1 MNGDALRRAPFM
13 YHPFTVLAAALVAAV
28 AAAGLV
34 TVVFDGDLEWFLLYY
49 FVPIGVPFVAFLF
62 DRAERR
68 ALLTR
73 AQWLVDAPLVALA
86 LTRAVVPVPLI
97 SGHALFLA
105 YAVLTTRSWVG
116 RLTATVI
123 LIQVAYIKIALW
135 HDPTV
140 FGGALLGVATAW
152 VFGRCAQARDQ
163 RRNAGR
169 NTLNAP

>member
-1 MNGDALRRAPFM
+1 MKSAALQRAPFL
-13 YHPFTVLAAALVAAV
+13 YHPITVSAAALIAALAV
-28 AAAGLV
+28 AGLV
-34 TVVFDGDLEWFLLYY
+34 KIVFDGELEWFLLYY

-73 AQWLVDAPLVALA
+73 AQWLVDGPLVALA
-86 LTRAVVPVPLI
+86 LTRAVFPVPFI

-116 RLTATVI
+116 RLTAAVI

-152 VFGRCAQARDQ
+152 VFGRL
-163 RRNAGR
+163 AGGR
-169 NTLNAP
+169 SD